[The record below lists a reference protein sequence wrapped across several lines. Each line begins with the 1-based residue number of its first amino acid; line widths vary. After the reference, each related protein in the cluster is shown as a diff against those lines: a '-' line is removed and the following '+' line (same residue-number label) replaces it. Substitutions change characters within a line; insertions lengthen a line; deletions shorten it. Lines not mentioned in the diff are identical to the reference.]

1 MQDELLQLAL
11 TDLLLHLPAAK
22 TKWSEERERAG
33 SGRRGDK
40 KKRGSVGRTC
50 SGLMSLETTS
60 SLWFAIISTLTRY
73 WAFSGIT
80 LTSWGSACDAAD
92 GAQGEVSVSTT
103 FVPLFVFI
111 LVFFFRS
118 PSDTREARLGR
129 TRPARTGKAGRA
141 FLPLALPPIPDRAAR
156 SDLLPNLPSVSSS
169 ANALASRAL
178 RDPLRHQRC
187 RWWSCNPALRGRT
200 GRPRGTPGA
209 EGNGSP
215 KTAMR
220 KYSLHSTCSTPCRPI

>member
-11 TDLLLHLPAAK
+11 ADLLLHLPAAK

-111 LVFFFRS
+111 LGFFS
-118 PSDTREARLGR
+118 ALPP
-129 TRPARTGKAGRA
+129 RPARPGSGGRV
-141 FLPLALPPIPDRAAR
+141 P
-156 SDLLPNLPSVSSS
+156 
-169 ANALASRAL
+169 
-178 RDPLRHQRC
+178 
-187 RWWSCNPALRGRT
+187 RGRERLEGPSSLSRSPPSPT
-200 GRPRGTPGA
+200 APRGPNFFQTYPQYLLQQM
-209 EGNGSP
+209 P
-215 KTAMR
+215 
-220 KYSLHSTCSTPCRPI
+220 

>member
-1 MQDELLQLAL
+1 
-11 TDLLLHLPAAK
+11 
-22 TKWSEERERAG
+22 
-33 SGRRGDK
+33 
-40 KKRGSVGRTC
+40 
-50 SGLMSLETTS
+50 MSLETTS

-111 LVFFFRS
+111 LGFFFRS
-118 PSDTREARLGR
+118 PSETREARLGR

-156 SDLLPNLPSVSSS
+156 SDQFFQTYPQYLLQQMPKRLGRFGIHFDTNDAGGGLVTPRSEGGQGAHVGL
-169 ANALASRAL
+169 LAPKETARPKPQCGSTRSTRHARRHADQFNQTSRLLSRFSGTATTG
-178 RDPLRHQRC
+178 P
-187 RWWSCNPALRGRT
+187 PRGRKN
-200 GRPRGTPGA
+200 GR
-209 EGNGSP
+209 
-215 KTAMR
+215 M
-220 KYSLHSTCSTPCRPI
+220 